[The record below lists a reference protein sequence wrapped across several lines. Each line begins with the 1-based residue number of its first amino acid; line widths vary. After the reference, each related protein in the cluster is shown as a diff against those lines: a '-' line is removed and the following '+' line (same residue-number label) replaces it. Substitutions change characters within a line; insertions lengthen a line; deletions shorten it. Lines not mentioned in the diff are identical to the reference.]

1 LRVTKQAFTT
11 FDSITESRILRT
23 LIIAEAGVN
32 HNGDIEMAKALID
45 AAADAGADI
54 VKFQTFV
61 AERLVTGL
69 ARKADYQVTN
79 TGSNESQYQ
88 MLKRLE
94 LTSQMHDELIVHSA
108 RRGIEF
114 FSTAFDL
121 QSLDYLI
128 SLGMKRIKIPSGEI
142 TNLPYLR
149 RIGGFTKQVILSTGM
164 SNLGDIEAAL
174 DVLEQAGT
182 PRSQIVVLHCN
193 TEYPA
198 PMNEVNL
205 KAMQSIAQAFGVQVG
220 FSDHTEGTEIAIA
233 AVALGAC
240 VIEKHLTLDCSLSGP
255 DHRASI
261 EPKDLANMIRS
272 IRNIELAMGDG
283 VKRPT
288 LSEKRNKP
296 IARKSL
302 VASKVILAG
311 EKFTSDNITAKRPGS
326 GISPMS
332 WDDVIGR
339 QAVRDFQPDEL
350 IVL

>member
-11 FDSITESRILRT
+11 FDSFTESRILRT

-121 QSLDYLI
+121 QSLDYLM

-220 FSDHTEGTEIAIA
+220 FSDHTEGTEIALA
-233 AVALGAC
+233 AVALGAS
-240 VIEKHLTLDCSLSGP
+240 VIEKHFTLDRKLPGP
-255 DHRASI
+255 DHLASI
-261 EPKDLANMIRS
+261 EPIDLARLVSS
-272 IRNIELAMGDG
+272 IRNVELAMGDG
-283 VKRPT
+283 IKRAGR
-288 LSEKRNKP
+288 SEARNLP
-296 IARKSL
+296 IVRKSI
-302 VASKVILAG
+302 VAAMSIRQG
-311 EKFTSDNITAKRPGS
+311 EAFTFSNLIAKRPGS
-326 GISPMS
+326 GISPMR
-332 WDDVIGR
+332 WDEVVGKI
-339 QAVRDFQPDEL
+339 ASRDFATDEL
-350 IVL
+350 IEL